1 MFDCLKNEHEVGE
14 IINNGNG
21 RCTII
26 WIGDGCGDVVIMFLL
41 RTVWGEVGRGF
52 CGSYQNAVSLAGIE
66 LRGYGVR

>member
-1 MFDCLKNEHEVGE
+1 M
-14 IINNGNG
+14 G

-26 WIGDGCGDVVIMFLL
+26 WISDGCGDVMIMILL